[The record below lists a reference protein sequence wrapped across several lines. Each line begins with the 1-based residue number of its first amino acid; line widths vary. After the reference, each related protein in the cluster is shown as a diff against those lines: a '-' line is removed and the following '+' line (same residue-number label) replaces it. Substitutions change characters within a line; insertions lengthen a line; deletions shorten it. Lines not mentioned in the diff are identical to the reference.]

1 MKVFI
6 WSIFLPRI
14 ELFYIEEWVEHNL
27 SLGIDKIYLY
37 NNGFYSEDN
46 SVIGNADPQKIR
58 KEEQGIKW
66 SKKPS
71 EDYNLD
77 LNQEE
82 IMKELDR
89 IERKY
94 KGKVEIKNWEFERAG
109 SESVLKIKNKNE
121 NISKEYP
128 GSQFKGCKHIRESL
142 KELEKLTKK
151 TLLPDYWL
159 FIDIDEFIMLHEYE
173 NIKSLILEKQPNKCL
188 FFHEVLFSQRKNKE
202 PVREIFEYGYEP
214 TYIGKSLIKEDAM
227 QRFAPHI
234 PKLKGKYEDL
244 RLNLNREEAEV
255 FHYRGFPWG
264 GKIRDGMNENLFK
277 KSKKLGKC
285 KEVEELIQKEF
296 SKINTS
302 MKKYLNT
309 EKPLAREKIKKL

>member
-1 MKVFI
+1 MNISI

-14 ELFYIEEWVEHNL
+14 ELFYIEEWADHHY

-46 SVIGNADPQKIR
+46 SKIGNACPEKID
-58 KEEQGIKW
+58 KKYKGVKW

-77 LNQEE
+77 LSQDE
-82 IMKELDR
+82 IMKELER
-89 IERKY
+89 IEKKY
-94 KGKVEIKNWEFERAG
+94 KGKLEIKNWEFERAG
-109 SESVLKIKNKNE
+109 SNSVLKVKKKGE

-142 KELEKLTKK
+142 KELEELTKK
-151 TLLPDYWL
+151 SLLPDYWL
-159 FIDIDEFIMLHEYE
+159 FIDIDEFIILHEHN
-173 NIKSLILEKQPNKCL
+173 NIKSLVLEKQPNKCL
-188 FFHEVLFSQRKNKE
+188 FFHEVLFSQRKNKKS
-202 PVREIFEYGYEP
+202 VRDIFEYGYKP
-214 TYIGKSLIKEDAM
+214 TYIGKSLIKEDAL

-264 GKIRDGMNENLFK
+264 GKIREGMNENLFE

-285 KEVEELIQKEF
+285 KEVEELIEKEF

-302 MKKYLNT
+302 MKKYL
-309 EKPLAREKIKKL
+309 K